1 MFVFWKLMFFD
12 HRAQSFNPT
21 QVSGEKINAKKYF
34 VYIST
39 YLWCILLFVFAVF
52 LFLFTKR

>member
-1 MFVFWKLMFFD
+1 MFVFWKLMFW
-12 HRAQSFNPT
+12 HRAQSYYPT
-21 QVSGEKINAKKYF
+21 QVSGEKINAKKS